1 MQEAIDGDLA
11 ARAFGLLQVLEGAG
25 SQARCRE
32 RSRQRLELALLAY
45 FQAFCK
51 VYIGEHVMHASKV
64 RINAACGAHQYV
76 TSTGA
81 QQVSNS

>member
-32 RSRQRLELALLAY
+32 RSRQRLEMALLAF
-45 FQAFCK
+45 FQAFRK
-51 VYIGEHVMHASKV
+51 VYIGEHVMHATKV
-64 RINAACGAHQYV
+64 CKAQGQF
-76 TSTGA
+76 STFRGCMFD
-81 QQVSNS
+81 